1 MYKVFAS
8 NLSNKHKVKGYI
20 TYKNNLTKLKKTK
33 KDLKTVKKFSINLE
47 DQQLYYKQ
55 TKNNRL

>member
-1 MYKVFAS
+1 MVHHLQKQP
-8 NLSNKHKVKGYI
+8 
-20 TYKNNLTKLKKTK
+20 NNTKKKTK